1 MDLESNWEALLE
13 SEGLGLIEPE
23 QSYQDVG
30 SARRKPSGKWSR
42 LEAELNGITNPREFM
57 CFRYTSP
64 ETACGVETAASSTGS
79 EQPTYQGYDDDCL
92 SDTVLES
99 LQLSLTATGLE
110 ASIADRRRGAICGL
124 DHENRPVRLRI
135 PRRHREPGKVWRDR
149 ILKHIIGEQPS
160 REDGPVWSAL
170 SLALPPHATA
180 DAGSGPLSIKDPIVG
195 PSEIG
200 GSRDDD
206 VSDYPIKVVDTHTY
220 LPGRSPFQMSRF
232 ASSNSD
238 ITG

>member
-1 MDLESNWEALLE
+1 MDPQSNWESLLE

-42 LEAELNGITNPREFM
+42 LEAELNGITNPKEFI
-57 CFRYTSP
+57 CFRTRSP
-64 ETACGVETAASSTGS
+64 ETACGVETAASSEGS
-79 EQPTYQGYDDDCL
+79 QQPTYQGDDDDCL
-92 SDTVLES
+92 SDSVLES

-110 ASIADRRRGAICGL
+110 AEIADRRRGAICGL
-124 DHENRPVRLRI
+124 DHENRLVRLRI
-135 PRRHREPGKVWRDR
+135 PRRHREPGKVWRER

-160 REDGPVWSAL
+160 KEDGPVWSAL
-170 SLALPPHATA
+170 SLPLPPHATA
-180 DAGSGPLSIKDPIVG
+180 DAGNGPLSIKDPIVG

-200 GSRDDD
+200 GSRDVD
-206 VSDYPIKVVDTHTY
+206 VSDYPTKVVDTHTY

>member
-1 MDLESNWEALLE
+1 MDLESNWAALLD

-42 LEAELNGITNPREFM
+42 LEAELNGITNPKEFM

-64 ETACGVETAASSTGS
+64 ETACGVESRTVTPQDLEGS
-79 EQPTYQGYDDDCL
+79 WERL
-92 SDTVLES
+92 M
-99 LQLSLTATGLE
+99 LSLTATELE
-110 ASIADRRRGAICGL
+110 ARLANRTRATVAGL
-124 DHENRPVRLRI
+124 DSKNRPATLR
-135 PRRHREPGKVWRDR
+135 PKRVPGESKSAWLLRSHER
-149 ILKHIIGEQPS
+149 IIGDVPEGTGPLASEWQPTQAPYAI
-160 REDGPVWSAL
+160 R
-170 SLALPPHATA
+170 
-180 DAGSGPLSIKDPIVG
+180 DAGNGPLSIRDPIVG

-200 GSRDDD
+200 GSRDSD